1 MAYRIDIFDNHIV
14 VIEKEKR
21 FLIDTGSPISISD
34 EAYIEAFNKSYKSRK
49 TYHGANINEISN
61 LVGCSLNALIGM
73 DILANYVFQVD
84 FDNNLFSLWDS
95 LPVDIKK
102 KEDYIDAD
110 FTGIPTIDVFINE
123 KDPITSWIDT
133 GAKISYINRNYV
145 KYLEPSENQK
155 DFFPSYGEFEAP
167 IYNIPLPFNGAVI
180 PFKFGVLPEA
190 LEGAMLS
197 GSTSAIIGAD
207 IFYNFTLTF
216 HFSKKKI
223 HVTKI

>member
-73 DILANYVFQVD
+73 DILANHVFQVD

-95 LPVDIKK
+95 LPEDIKK

-145 KYLEPSENQK
+145 KYLEPSEN
-155 DFFPSYGEFEAP
+155 
-167 IYNIPLPFNGAVI
+167 

-223 HVTKI
+223 HVTKV

>member
-1 MAYRIDIFDNHIV
+1 MDYKIDIFDNHIV
-14 VIEKEKR
+14 IIDKEKR

-34 EAYIEAFNKSYKSRK
+34 EAYLDAFNESYKSRK
-49 TYHGANINEISN
+49 TYHGANIHEISN
-61 LVGCSLNALIGM
+61 LAGCSLNALIGT

-84 FDNNLFSLWDS
+84 FDNKLFSIWDS
-95 LPVDIKK
+95 LPEEIKK

-110 FTGIPTIDVFINE
+110 FKGIPTIDVLINE
-123 KDPITSWIDT
+123 KDPITSWLDT
-133 GAKISYINRNYV
+133 GAKISYINKNYV
-145 KYLEPSENQK
+145 KYLEPSDNQK
-155 DFFPSYGEFEAP
+155 DFFPSYGEFEVP
-167 IYNIPLPFNGAVI
+167 IYNIPLTFNGAVI

-223 HVTKI
+223 YVKGI